1 VAWNFAS
8 DAMPNCETAGQS
20 ANEQGDVMQKL
31 SAEEA
36 FKRAVS
42 FIDSLGINVTP
53 SVERQVLALV
63 LSCEERDGVSWP
75 RCTAGLNRR
84 FPALQRAFERSV
96 IHA

>member
-1 VAWNFAS
+1 MVRNFAS
-8 DAMPNCETAGQS
+8 GVVPNCEEAGQP
-20 ANEQGDVMQKL
+20 ANQQGDVMQKL

-36 FKRAVS
+36 FNRAVS

-63 LSCEERDGVSWP
+63 LSCEERDGVSWS
-75 RCTAGLNRR
+75 RCSAGLNRR

-96 IHA
+96 ISA